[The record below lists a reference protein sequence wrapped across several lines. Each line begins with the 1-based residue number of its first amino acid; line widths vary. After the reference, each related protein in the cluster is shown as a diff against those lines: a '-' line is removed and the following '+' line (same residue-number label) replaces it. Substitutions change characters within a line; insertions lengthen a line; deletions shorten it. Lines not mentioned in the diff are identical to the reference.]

1 MSRDLHQFTL
11 LHRYMCGLT
20 VFCVVIA
27 VIGGAIAGA
36 SAPMI
41 TWRAGL
47 VAVGFMFVEKLLIK
61 IWASWED
68 IQQGASTRS
77 ED

>member
-1 MSRDLHQFTL
+1 
-11 LHRYMCGLT
+11 MCGLT
-20 VFCVVIA
+20 VFCVVLA
-27 VIGGAIAGA
+27 VIGGAIGGA
-36 SAPMI
+36 SASMI

-68 IQQGASTRS
+68 IQQGATSS
-77 ED
+77 VED